1 MPMSRLFATYLLLAF
16 CWATTAAQQRLVDE
30 VKKDIASQ
38 NMTVDKY
45 MAAKK
50 KLSAAL
56 TNDDTKQK
64 AETWWVAAEIDL
76 GIYDKAMS
84 MRSIGKKVDSKEV
97 GHALID
103 SYDNMMQSLRLDTV
117 YQRDRVGDI
126 KKNKNG
132 TPRFST
138 KYSKR
143 IMKNLYGRIIDFSSA
158 GGELFIAS
166 DWDGAYRAWDIYCNL
181 AKSPLAAQYKVNEPD
196 TVVGYY
202 RYYQGLAAH
211 QNQKY
216 REAIAQFGKAQSL
229 GYIKKGMYDTWI
241 EAAAKLQDT
250 TEMVAVATA
259 ANERYGN
266 RTTQYLRILINDCLG
281 RKEYITAASLLNV
294 ALEKDPENAEY
305 YDLMGQ
311 IVERVNNI
319 TDAMPYYQKAVDID
333 PDYALGQ
340 FNLGNAIY
348 RKTQLIDNLSEEQA
362 RVMYAQAMEHVEKA
376 YQLGLKSEEVKLVLS
391 RLYYLLGSDKI
402 DSL

>member
-1 MPMSRLFATYLLLAF
+1 MSRLLAIF
-16 CWATTAAQQRLVDE
+16 LFFSLCWTMTIAQQRLVNE
-30 VKKDIASQ
+30 VKKDIESQ
-38 NMTVDKY
+38 NMTVEKY
-45 MAAKK
+45 KAAKK
-50 KLSAAL
+50 KLAAAL
-56 TNDDTKQK
+56 SNDDTKQK

-97 GHALID
+97 GYSLID
-103 SYDNMMQSLRLDTV
+103 GYENMMHSLRLDTV
-117 YQRDRVGDI
+117 YQKDRVGNI

-132 TPRFST
+132 TPRFTT

-143 IMKNLYGRIIDFSSA
+143 IMKNLYGRIIDFSAA

-166 DWDGAYRAWDIYCNL
+166 DWEGAYKAWDIYCNL
-181 AKSPLAAQYKVNEPD
+181 ATAPGAAQYKVNEPD
-196 TVVGYY
+196 SVVGYY

-216 REAIAQFGKAQSL
+216 ADAMAQFSKAQSL

-241 EAAAKLQDT
+241 EAASKLQDT
-250 TEMVAVATA
+250 TEMVAVAA
-259 ANERYGN
+259 VANDRFGN

-281 RKEYITAASLLNV
+281 RKDYIKAASLLNV
-294 ALEKDPENAEY
+294 ALEKDSDNAEY

-319 TDAMPYYQKAVDID
+319 NDALPYYQKAVDID

-340 FNLGNAIY
+340 FNLGNALY
-348 RKTQLIDNLSEEQA
+348 RKTQLMDNLTDENA
-362 RVMYAQAMEHVEKA
+362 REMYTQAMGHVEKA

>member
-1 MPMSRLFATYLLLAF
+1 MSRLLAIF
-16 CWATTAAQQRLVDE
+16 LFFSLCWTMTIAQQRLVNE
-30 VKKDIASQ
+30 VKKDIESQ
-38 NMTVDKY
+38 NMTVEKY
-45 MAAKK
+45 KAAKK
-50 KLSAAL
+50 KLAAAL
-56 TNDDTKQK
+56 SNDDTKQK

-76 GIYDKAMS
+76 CIYDKAMS

-97 GHALID
+97 GHSLID
-103 SYDNMMQSLRLDTV
+103 GYENMMHSLRLDTV
-117 YQRDRVGDI
+117 YQKDRVGNI

-132 TPRFST
+132 TPRFTT

-143 IMKNLYGRIIDFSSA
+143 IMKNLYGRIIDFSAA

-166 DWDGAYRAWDIYCNL
+166 DWEGAYKAWDIYCNL
-181 AKSPLAAQYKVNEPD
+181 ATAPVAAQYKVNEPD
-196 TVVGYY
+196 SVLGYY

-216 REAIAQFGKAQSL
+216 ADAMAQFGKAQSL
-229 GYIKKGMYDTWI
+229 GYVKKGMYDTWI
-241 EAAAKLQDT
+241 EAASKLQDT
-250 TEMVAVATA
+250 TEMVAVAA
-259 ANERYGN
+259 VANDRFGN

-281 RKEYITAASLLNV
+281 RKDYIKAASLLNV
-294 ALEKDPENAEY
+294 ALEKDSENAEY

-319 TDAMPYYQKAVDID
+319 NDALPYYQKAVDID
-333 PDYALGQ
+333 PSYALGQ
-340 FNLGNAIY
+340 FNLGNALY
-348 RKTQLIDNLSEEQA
+348 RKTQLMDNLTDENA
-362 RVMYAQAMEHVEKA
+362 REMYTQAMGHVEKA